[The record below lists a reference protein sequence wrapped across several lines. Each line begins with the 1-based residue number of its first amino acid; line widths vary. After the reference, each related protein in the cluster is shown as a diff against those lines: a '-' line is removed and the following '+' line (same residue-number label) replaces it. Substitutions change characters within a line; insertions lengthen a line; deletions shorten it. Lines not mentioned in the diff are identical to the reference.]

1 MIEGLIAF
9 ACVIALC
16 FLGVRVGF
24 ASFLV
29 GFIGFALLRDFH
41 AASVMAG
48 QEIVRNVMN
57 YNLSVIPLFVLM
69 GSFVYHSNISS
80 ELYDA
85 MYALMGRARGAL
97 AQATVLTCAGF
108 AAVCGSSLATAAIMT
123 RVALPSMSRY
133 KYNDALATGC
143 VAAGGTLGIL
153 IPPSVPLI
161 IYGIVAEQ
169 DIGRLFMAGILPG
182 AMLVAL
188 FMAVIAI
195 WLRFRPGAAPVRE
208 TREKVSYARSLKAIA
223 PVAALFIL
231 VLGGIYLHVFT
242 PTEAGGV
249 GAVGAGLVA
258 LAAGRMRTLRE
269 WRTVLSDAA
278 LTSCSLFTVIVGALV
293 FANYINTSG
302 LAFGLVALVKALG
315 LSPLELVIAIVLIAL
330 VMGMIFESIGILL
343 LLVPAFLPALISQ
356 NVDLI
361 WFGIIVVITVELGL
375 ITPPIG
381 MNVFVVRNMAP
392 DKSMAS
398 IFAGAI
404 PFALAMLVALYVVI
418 AVPGVATFLPDVMR

>member
-1 MIEGLIAF
+1 
-9 ACVIALC
+9 
-16 FLGVRVGF
+16 
-24 ASFLV
+24 
-29 GFIGFALLRDFH
+29 
-41 AASVMAG
+41 
-48 QEIVRNVMN
+48 
-57 YNLSVIPLFVLM
+57 
-69 GSFVYHSNISS
+69 
-80 ELYDA
+80 
-85 MYALMGRARGAL
+85 
-97 AQATVLTCAGF
+97 
-108 AAVCGSSLATAAIMT
+108 
-123 RVALPSMSRY
+123 
-133 KYNDALATGC
+133 
-143 VAAGGTLGIL
+143 
-153 IPPSVPLI
+153 
-161 IYGIVAEQ
+161 